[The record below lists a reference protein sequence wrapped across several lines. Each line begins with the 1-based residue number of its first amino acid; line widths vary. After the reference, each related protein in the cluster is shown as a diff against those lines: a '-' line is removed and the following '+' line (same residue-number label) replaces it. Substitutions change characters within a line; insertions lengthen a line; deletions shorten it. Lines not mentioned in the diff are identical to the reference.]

1 MTPKPTTI
9 DAYLSRL
16 TAEQR
21 AALERLR
28 TVIRSAAPDAD
39 ECISYDMAAYRLDGR
54 MLLSFAAAAKH
65 CALHIGAHPLAVHA
79 RELERHDTTQGA
91 VRFPPSHPLPDALV
105 RKLVT
110 TRIAERKAQRST
122 RAPKRR

>member
-1 MTPKPTTI
+1 MKSKPATI

-16 TAEQR
+16 SAAQR

-28 TVIRSAAPDAD
+28 TVIRAAAPGAE
-39 ECISYDMAAYRLDGR
+39 ECISYDMPTYRLDGR

-79 RELERHDTTQGA
+79 RELERYDTTKGA
-91 VRFPPSHPLPDALV
+91 VRFPPSQPLPDALV
-105 RKLVT
+105 RKLVK
-110 TRIAERKAQRST
+110 TRVAERKAQRST
-122 RAPKRR
+122 GPPKKR

>member
-1 MTPKPTTI
+1 MKSKPATV
-9 DAYLSRL
+9 DAYLARL

-28 TVIRSAAPDAD
+28 TVIRAAAPGAE
-39 ECISYDMAAYRLDGR
+39 ECISYDMPTYRLDGR

-79 RELERHDTTQGA
+79 RELERYDTTKGA
-91 VRFPPSHPLPDALV
+91 VRFPPSQPLPDALV
-105 RKLVT
+105 RKLVK
-110 TRIAERKAQRST
+110 TRVAERKAQRST
-122 RAPKRR
+122 GPPKKR